1 LNEIGAGDKP
11 VIVVFNKVDAYRPAP
26 HHPDDL
32 TPKRVDQFTL
42 EELKETWMARMNGE
56 ECIFISAAERINIDG
71 LRKLLYERVKAL
83 HVARYPYE
91 SDLLFKDSYLEE

>member
-1 LNEIGAGDKP
+1 
-11 VIVVFNKVDAYRPAP
+11 
-26 HHPDDL
+26 
-32 TPKRVDQFTL
+32 
-42 EELKETWMARMNGE
+42 MARMNGE

-91 SDLLFKDSYLEE
+91 SDLLFKDRLRSGGGDATRAT